1 MSNKITNTNTKK
13 YITMSLFT
21 KAKTAA
27 PKKAS
32 ASKDEKVRIKV
43 EDASFF
49 DKVQKLEQLNDSMK
63 RDKTKADMISDELRD
78 LSREEWVKLYDK
90 MGKNPES
97 VMLEYVKED
106 TDDTAQLMFIPT
118 DRYISINAE
127 RAEELIETY
136 GEEIVEE
143 KTTFSFDNDMI
154 EKYGE
159 IISRMI
165 EDCSEIAEKDK
176 ERIIKATTSFS
187 VAKGTI
193 DNFYKLGS
201 VYELMEATK
210 PVVSLKNVGVIKG

>member
-1 MSNKITNTNTKK
+1 MSNKITNTKK